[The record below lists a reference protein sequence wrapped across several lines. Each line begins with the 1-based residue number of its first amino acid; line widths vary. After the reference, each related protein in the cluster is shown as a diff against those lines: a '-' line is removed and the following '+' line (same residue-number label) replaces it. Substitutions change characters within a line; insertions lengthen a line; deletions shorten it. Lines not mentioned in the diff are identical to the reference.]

1 MTDAAEQDLRG
12 ELMDALADAEFP
24 VTDRMDLVPV
34 LPDGPTTT
42 FEAGDRTFTAMELA
56 ANLGGHQSFPYETAE
71 ALVDDVIEAM
81 QAEGLL

>member
-34 LPDGPTTT
+34 LPAGPTTT

-81 QAEGLL
+81 RAEGLL

>member
-81 QAEGLL
+81 RAEGLL